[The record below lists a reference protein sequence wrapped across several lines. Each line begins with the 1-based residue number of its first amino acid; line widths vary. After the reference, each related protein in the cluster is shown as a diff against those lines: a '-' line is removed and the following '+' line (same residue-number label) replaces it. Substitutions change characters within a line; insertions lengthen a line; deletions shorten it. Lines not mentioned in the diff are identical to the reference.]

1 MLTAIRTCFKI
12 TNISLANYTGASYDT
27 LKSLSS
33 NRRSYNNALF
43 NKLLTIYKA
52 LALQTPI
59 AALAHALNFIK
70 NEEEVALPKL
80 MQLLKKAEKKLHR
93 KHASLQLLQEKRA
106 NWLRGIHACLE
117 LLQKEGLTSN
127 DTKWINLRKK
137 HLELQLAD
145 SSLFKIVAL
154 QTEISALNTE
164 IASLHNFIKE
174 FQSNSTS

>member
-1 MLTAIRTCFKI
+1 MLRVIRTCFNI

-33 NRRSYNNALF
+33 NRRSYNNAIF

-59 AALAHALNFIK
+59 ATLPHALNFIK
-70 NEEEVALPKL
+70 NEEELALPKL
-80 MQLLKKAEKKLHR
+80 VQLLKKAEKKLQR

-106 NWLRGIHACLE
+106 NWLHGIHACLE
-117 LLQKEGLTSN
+117 LLQKEDLTSN
-127 DTKWINLRKK
+127 DAKWINLRKK
-137 HLELQLAD
+137 HLEIQLTD
-145 SSLFKIVAL
+145 NSLFKIVAL
-154 QTEISALNTE
+154 QTTISALNTE

-174 FQSNSTS
+174 FNNSTS